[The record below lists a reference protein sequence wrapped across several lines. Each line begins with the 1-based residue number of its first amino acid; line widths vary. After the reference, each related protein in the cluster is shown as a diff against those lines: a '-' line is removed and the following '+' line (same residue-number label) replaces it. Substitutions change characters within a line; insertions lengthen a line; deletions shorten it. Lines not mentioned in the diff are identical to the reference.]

1 MSDIAGMGQH
11 MENVFIAWSGNYEL
25 ATCVAAQLEKR
36 GFHAIVGGGAPHDM
50 YIGVQVQTQM
60 NACAYAVILA
70 QKKPDIAD
78 HAEFSDNVMFE
89 WGYMISRL
97 PSKNVF
103 VFLIDTGEREL
114 PSDLIGS
121 WIIPVE
127 RGEADNEELS
137 LDIANQFEIEI
148 QSLDK
153 LEILSRWKEM
163 KSAIKR
169 HEARRRYSDYEMA
182 QFSLFSL
189 KSAYYHDE
197 MPSFYQALSNM
208 STATGTL
215 GAVIELTQAIASIFI
230 NTANLARPLEIEDY
244 FELTTALSQPFEDRV
259 EENDLR
265 QWAQILRYD
274 AISLCNIMVA
284 SGESEDERAFY
295 YEESLTW
302 GRKTLEAIEANIAEN
317 PENEF
322 FADLM
327 KSYQYR
333 NQAKA
338 YHELGKVDEAKE
350 CLTLAVKN
358 RERFYFQYRRA
369 YPEDSVL
376 RSKLS
381 QEYYLS
387 LLESAKYED
396 NPLERRKIVATVKK
410 LMGSWKE
417 DFERQQ
423 ALFEMVRKAYD
434 ALTV

>member
-1 MSDIAGMGQH
+1 
-11 MENVFIAWSGNYEL
+11 
-25 ATCVAAQLEKR
+25 
-36 GFHAIVGGGAPHDM
+36 
-50 YIGVQVQTQM
+50 M
-60 NACAYAVILA
+60 N
-70 QKKPDIAD
+70 
-78 HAEFSDNVMFE
+78 
-89 WGYMISRL
+89 
-97 PSKNVF
+97 
-103 VFLIDTGEREL
+103 
-114 PSDLIGS
+114 
-121 WIIPVE
+121 
-127 RGEADNEELS
+127 
-137 LDIANQFEIEI
+137 
-148 QSLDK
+148 
-153 LEILSRWKEM
+153 
-163 KSAIKR
+163 
-169 HEARRRYSDYEMA
+169 
-182 QFSLFSL
+182 
-189 KSAYYHDE
+189 
-197 MPSFYQALSNM
+197 
-208 STATGTL
+208 
-215 GAVIELTQAIASIFI
+215 
-230 NTANLARPLEIEDY
+230 
-244 FELTTALSQPFEDRV
+244 
-259 EENDLR
+259 
-265 QWAQILRYD
+265 
-274 AISLCNIMVA
+274 
-284 SGESEDERAFY
+284 
-295 YEESLTW
+295 
-302 GRKTLEAIEANIAEN
+302 IEANIAEN